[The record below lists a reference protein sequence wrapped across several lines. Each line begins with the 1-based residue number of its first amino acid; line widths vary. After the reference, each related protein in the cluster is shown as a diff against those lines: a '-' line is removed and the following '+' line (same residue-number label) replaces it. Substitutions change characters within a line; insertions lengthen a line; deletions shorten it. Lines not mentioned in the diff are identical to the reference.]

1 MMCVIAGSAHCF
13 HDYQRQAALSRIAT
27 FVNGIT

>member
-1 MMCVIAGSAHCF
+1 MTSAIAGPAHCF
-13 HDYQRQAALSRIAT
+13 HDYQRQAALRRIAS